1 MLEVVRRR
9 ISAHLAVT
17 RAEGAAS
24 AFLAAVALRQLLR
37 CSACSALRP
46 NGQLVRGYSLP
57 VSAVVARQQLS
68 HQRGGSDGRTSATTQ
83 IVKTLHSCLDA
94 TRLYRACDAAMRLA
108 SASHDFVQLGVRKT
122 LRTPRGAV
130 ALLPRRGLRPGCNI
144 QHHGSTGA
152 PRARWARPELGKDPD
167 VTPDQHC
174 EEWRGLLRDR
184 AFRRGAASAHTTD

>member
-94 TRLYRACDAAMRLA
+94 TRLYRCCECAIARGSRLSRFRPATDSSHFLRSRCRLA
-108 SASHDFVQLGVRKT
+108 IIPA
-122 LRTPRGAV
+122 A
-130 ALLPRRGLRPGCNI
+130 GLTSRCKVH
-144 QHHGSTGA
+144 HHGSTGA
-152 PRARWARPELGKDPD
+152 PRARWARPELGNHAMM
-167 VTPDQHC
+167 TPD
-174 EEWRGLLRDR
+174 
-184 AFRRGAASAHTTD
+184 